1 LVRDKLERKMI
12 RVNII
17 TLAAFA
23 AVSTVIPGVCGAQ
36 RLTGPRP
43 TGDVPAPVVLDGHGQ
58 FQEKFARVG
67 DDVFISGQPTEQ
79 ALRDLRGQG
88 VTTVVNLRT
97 PEEMSKR
104 VPFDEAALVKNL
116 GMEYVYV
123 PVRGNAEFP
132 YSPAAVKSFAAA
144 MTGAKGKVLLHCTVA
159 WRASHL
165 WAAYLIQYRDVPVA
179 TALQQARAI
188 NLMDDMRMDEDKQP
202 VEAFLGRSLPEVG
215 HPKG

>member
-1 LVRDKLERKMI
+1 MAGVNSI
-12 RVNII
+12 R
-17 TLAAFA
+17 LAAFA
-23 AVSTVIPGVCGAQ
+23 AMSAVMSGVCGAQ
-36 RLTGPRP
+36 HLTGPHP
-43 TGDVPAPVVLDGHGQ
+43 TGAVPAPVVLDAHGQ

-67 DDVFISGQPTEQ
+67 DDVFISGQPTER
-79 ALRDLRGQG
+79 ALRDLQAQG

-104 VPFDEAALVKNL
+104 VSFDEAALVKQL
-116 GMEYVYV
+116 GMDYVYV

-144 MTGAKGKVLLHCTVA
+144 MSSAKGKVLLHCTIA

-165 WAAYLIQYRDVPVA
+165 WAAYLIQDRDVPVA
-179 TALQQARAI
+179 TALQQARMI
-188 NLMDDMRMDEDKQP
+188 NLMDDMRMDGDQQP

-215 HPKG
+215 HPKQ